1 MISIDDINHVRNA
14 HMCKCA
20 WNNAA
25 TGAVGGA
32 GLGLLLQMMRPKD
45 PDQNHLKEYLIS
57 MISGAGLGSAAGWAV
72 DNWKHNQYKPKK
84 SDSQKKEEEQR
95 KALRAFHVP
104 TDDEYQNEARVK
116 QQNGEPVRPGTHL
129 ETINTGFLQRTPGD
143 AGQIGDPDTPEAR
156 AAFEK
161 KHPGQKAD
169 ENNAAYKAELN
180 AEVQEKNKHRHPTWQ
195 PPDAKTKAE
204 LESLVAAIRKNGDAE
219 HQMMYSDLL
228 DASGSDADLFDNDSG
243 EPRPNTV
250 FILQPTYLK
259 EWTSGPGGGNMRERL
274 TPHIGEPVYF
284 NSQGFWPVYVSDDG
298 MMIPITESLGEEYGD
313 PRLYKLTG
321 GHILAPT
328 NRAVDIGTK
337 FLRDASNYVTHGAGN
352 ALSDFSGRLI
362 PSFD

>member
-1 MISIDDINHVRNA
+1 MISIDDINHVRAA

-25 TGAVGGA
+25 TGAVSGA
-32 GLGLLLQMMRPKD
+32 GLGLLLQMLRPKD
-45 PDQNHLKEYLIS
+45 PDQNSLKEYLIS

-84 SDSQKKEEEQR
+84 PDTQKKEEEQR
-95 KALRAFHVP
+95 KALSTFHVP
-104 TDDEYQNEARVK
+104 TDEDYQAEAAIDK
-116 QQNGEPVRPGTHL
+116 QNGRNVRPGTHL

-143 AGQIGDPDTPEAR
+143 VGQVGDPDTPEAR

-169 ENNAAYKAELN
+169 KNNTAYVDELN
-180 AEVQEKNKHRHPTWQ
+180 KEVQEKNKHRHPTWQ

-204 LESLVAAIRKNGDAE
+204 LESLVAAIRKNGAAE

-228 DASGSDADLFDNDSG
+228 DASGQDADLFDDKG
-243 EPRPNTV
+243 EPIQNTV
-250 FILQPTYLK
+250 FILQPKYLK
-259 EWTSGPGGGNMRERL
+259 AWTSGPGGGNMRDRL
-274 TPHIGEPVYF
+274 TPHLGEPVYF

-321 GHILAPT
+321 GHIYANT
-328 NRAVDIGTK
+328 NRAVDAGTK
-337 FLRDASNYVTHGAGN
+337 LVRDISNFVTNGAGN
-352 ALSDFSGRLI
+352 AASDFSGRLI